1 MTILNFGDNNYLTG
15 NDLWVTIKDFANPVK
30 NLKLRVKNLANLK
43 QHDLVL
49 YPLPNNQFTLN
60 ITTAVRSLFDAPIHD
75 SLPLNTLA
83 KFEIKF
89 DISFVGAF
97 PNEIE
102 NIEKY
107 FIRGYTQNKAINT
120 YIDLDTN
127 LLIGNAKFY
136 ANGTTNFNSY
146 FVLRKIGGINI
157 LTKDLSADLINIQ
170 NLCNYKII
178 KFLNSIGGYQ
188 YFLFEDFE
196 IKESAKPLKNVPK
209 ITNAFNDTAF
219 QSLGTELKKEI
230 ELITENSAEDQI
242 IITEIVNS
250 FDVLM
255 WDATAQ
261 IWIKLVPNANA
272 TTTNTWDNRYKN
284 KIKFDFY
291 NEVNNTLIW

>member
-1 MTILNFGDNNYLTG
+1 MTILNFGENNYLTG
-15 NDLWVTIKDFANPVK
+15 NDLWVTIKDFANPTK

-49 YPLPNNQFTLN
+49 YPRNNEFTLN

-75 SLPLNTLA
+75 GSPLNTLA

-89 DISFVGAF
+89 DVIFVGAF

-107 FIRGYTQNKAINT
+107 FIRGYRNSKGINKNF
-120 YIDLDTN
+120 IDQSND
-127 LLIGNAKFY
+127 LLIGKAKFY
-136 ANGTTNFNSY
+136 TNGIDNFNIY
-146 FVLRKIGGINI
+146 NYINI
-157 LTKDLSADLINIQ
+157 RSMFILNGISNDLINIQ

-261 IWIKLVPNANA
+261 IWIKLVSNPNA

>member
-1 MTILNFGDNNYLTG
+1 MNILNFNQNNYLTG
-15 NDLWVTIKDFANPVK
+15 NDLWVTINGFTNPVK
-30 NLKLRVKNLANLK
+30 NLKLKVKNLVNSK
-43 QHDLVL
+43 QYDLVL
-49 YPLPNNQFTLN
+49 YPRIDKEFKINM
-60 ITTAVRSLFDAPIHD
+60 TTVVRSLFDAPKHD

-89 DISFVGAF
+89 DVSFVGAF

-107 FIRGYTQNKAINT
+107 FIRGHTQNKVANT
-120 YIDLDTN
+120 YINLNAN
-127 LLIGNAKFY
+127 LLIGVAKFY
-136 ANGTTNFNSY
+136 TNGITNFNKSNLLE
-146 FVLRKIGGINI
+146 F
-157 LTKDLSADLINIQ
+157 NIQ
-170 NLCNYKII
+170 REQNAIVEKSNFTQPISDCNYKII

-209 ITNAFNDTAF
+209 ITNDFNDTAF

-255 WDATAQ
+255 WDSTAQ
-261 IWIKLVPNANA
+261 IWIKLVPNANV